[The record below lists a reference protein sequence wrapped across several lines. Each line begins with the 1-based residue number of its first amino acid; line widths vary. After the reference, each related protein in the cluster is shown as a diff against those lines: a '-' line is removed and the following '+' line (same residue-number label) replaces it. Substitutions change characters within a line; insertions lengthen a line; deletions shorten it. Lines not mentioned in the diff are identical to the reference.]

1 MANLAPTQVE
11 QLQKIGSYLRQL
23 RQDQG
28 LSLDFVANQTFI
40 RPVLLQAIETGRY
53 EDLPQPIFIQ
63 GFIRRYADSLGI
75 DGKTL
80 SQEFSLAPPDL
91 NPLHDLLIHDGEAR
105 DGIGRGALPP
115 PPVDTPVAVQ
125 PPPSPSPDSVAP
137 TPVRPPK
144 QSPSQLGR
152 RSPLSLSLGIG
163 LAVLL
168 LGGGWVLW
176 KTWGGSP
183 QSVSSDV
190 SKETSPL
197 PASQPAST
205 PATTAA
211 PTPPPK
217 PVAPVVV
224 QVTLSDRSW
233 LTITADGKS
242 LYEGMAQKGYLKTWT
257 AKKSLMVR
265 AGNAGAVSLTIN
277 GDRETIMGQPGA
289 VKTLTLTPV
298 STAAT
303 IQGP

>member
-1 MANLAPTQVE
+1 MANLAPIQVE

-105 DGIGRGALPP
+105 DGTGHGAP
-115 PPVDTPVAVQ
+115 PPVDTPVPVQ
-125 PPPSPSPDSVAP
+125 PPPSPSPDPVSPA
-137 TPVRPPK
+137 PVRPPK
-144 QSPSQLGR
+144 QSPSQFGR
-152 RSPLSLSLGIG
+152 RSPLFLSLG

-183 QSVSSDV
+183 QSVSSAV
-190 SKETSPL
+190 SKETPPL

-205 PATTAA
+205 PSTTAA
-211 PTPPPK
+211 PTPPPR

-224 QVTLSDRSW
+224 QVTLGDRSW

-257 AKKSLMVR
+257 AQKSLMVR

-277 GDRETIMGQPGA
+277 GDRETIMGKPGA
-289 VKTLTLTPV
+289 VKTLTLTPG
-298 STAAT
+298 STAAA
-303 IQGP
+303 IQSP